1 VLAWEI
7 QELPGA
13 QTMFTTQWDCFVP
26 YTIEDVRT
34 FTASGTDAAV
44 VQRVRLERDR
54 QALYTAD
61 LFLYHRQLKRRMV
74 WQFIA
79 VNVRDGN
86 LRLDFPTPF
95 QFVDKEWQQLVTR
108 AFISALQ
115 AVQAN
120 PDTANGLIL
129 NADFPVPDEVPPLS
143 GSGENRVAPGFAWNE
158 LYVHSVK
165 RYLFA
170 SERVQGWHVLD
181 LGCGVGYGAKI
192 LARSAAQVVAADVDE
207 HPLRYGEETYP
218 DAKIQRVH
226 IAPVTEAQGL
236 PFADGSFDA
245 VVSFEV
251 IEHVPVEQMQAF
263 FAEMARVLK
272 PSGAVILSTPNKN
285 VYIHYPDPY
294 HVSLMTLEEFSRLL
308 NSQFEDVQVYGQL
321 RSKGLPHTTMEFDI
335 VDEARDDQEIF
346 VAVCRGYRGR
356 QATISLPEPT
366 VWEQPREQGTAP
378 GQRLPVSVIVHTR
391 NEEHNIEQCLECLK
405 DWAGEIIV
413 MDMES
418 TDRTVEI
425 ARRYTDK
432 IYTHPLIRDFDAARN
447 VSAKHARYDWI
458 FYVDA
463 DERVP
468 PALVEALRQMLP
480 ALDNEVAAVKLTYKN
495 YFLGKWIRYA
505 GQWYPGYKAP
515 MLLRRGRFEWLS
527 GAHEGVKVFGRI
539 VLFPPDNPECAI
551 EHHTT
556 PTLERYMH
564 KLSHYS
570 QSAAKQMLE
579 KHAPCSWQTLAAAM
593 GYAFRFY
600 YDETRGYQDGA
611 HGFLLSAC
619 AAMSALADQ
628 IRYAELLL
636 NEGWEGS
643 DLLPASAEEFF
654 RFAADVAAGRVHVV
668 QKNLSHILALSSDE
682 QKPDSLPSWWQR
694 LWLRLQRASGG
705 RVVAAGSVR
714 PVLSAPEWQ
723 MITDDEQADALIAF
737 GEGWSGAVARLREG
751 GSFFIATPHFPADPE
766 AWRAELE
773 QAFQA
778 TVHLLDP
785 EATCSWLFAFGW
797 KGQRVEP
804 ARRRVLMLTHQNALH
819 MLGGGETQL
828 FETLLALRE
837 QKVAADVSLSLRLP
851 EQVYDLIHVFS
862 LYHADKVECLTCTE
876 KPVVVSTIF
885 RDNAALYPVTV
896 GAAVFQQEDALQ
908 VERALRAWK
917 EGNLRVQGLDGQSL
931 DEPEEV
937 RRVKQLVVERA
948 QLLLPNCRW
957 ELSALRRYF
966 GPGDK
971 PAYVVPNA
979 VRPERFLEA
988 TPDAFVQRFGLRD
1001 FVLCAARIEP
1011 FKNQLMLIWAL
1022 RDNNIPLVLA
1032 GKVSDSEYGALCERW
1047 SGKNVHFVGEL
1058 APDLLASAYAAAR
1071 VHAMPSWAETPSLTS
1086 MEAALA
1092 GCAIVVGNQGAERE
1106 YFGEFA
1112 YYCNPADIDSVRE
1125 AVLAAWEDRDVA
1137 RRKAFREYI
1146 LKRYTWS
1153 ETARVTAEAYEQ
1165 VLRFRQ
1171 SLLAMPDWNEPQTW
1185 QPVVERY
1192 LREHQPGD
1200 GSLLQLYA
1208 GAYNSFHAEVAYRLL
1223 EQFIVSIGFDPEH
1236 CADIEVI
1243 DELPE
1248 NLLGQIWWTG
1258 SRYDSILRT
1267 RYQGRTA
1274 A

>member
-1 VLAWEI
+1 M
-7 QELPGA
+7 P
-13 QTMFTTQWDCFVP
+13 TTSWDCFIP
-26 YTIEDVRT
+26 YSARDIQE
-34 FTASGTDAAV
+34 FTASGAEGAV
-44 VQRVRLERDR
+44 IQRIRLERDR

-61 LFLYHRQLKRRMV
+61 LFLYHRHLKRRMV
-74 WQFIA
+74 WQFIT
-79 VNVRDGN
+79 VNIHNGN
-86 LRLDFPTPF
+86 LHLDFPTPL
-95 QFVDKEWQQLVTR
+95 QCLDEGWQQLVTR

-226 IAPVTEAQGL
+226 VAPVTETQGL
-236 PFADGSFDA
+236 PFADSSFDA

-272 PSGAVILSTPNKN
+272 PGGAVILSTPNKN
-285 VYIHYPDPY
+285 IYIQYPDPY

-308 NSQFEDVQVYGQL
+308 NSQFENVQVYGQL
-321 RSKGLPHTTMEFDI
+321 RSRGLPHTTMEFDI
-335 VDEARDDQEIF
+335 VDEARDDHEIF

-391 NEEHNIEQCLECLK
+391 NEEHNIEQCLECVK

-425 ARRYTDK
+425 ARRYTNK

-447 VSAKHARYDWI
+447 VSAQYARYDWI

-480 ALDNEVAAVKLTYKN
+480 ELDNEVAAVKLTYKN

-515 MLLRRGRFEWLS
+515 MLLRRGRFEWLG
-527 GAHEGVKVFGRI
+527 GAHEGVKVFGKI
-539 VLFPPDNPECAI
+539 ALFPPDNPECAI
-551 EHHTT
+551 EHHST

-723 MITDDEQADALIAF
+723 MVTDDEQADALIAF

-773 QAFQA
+773 QAFRA

-828 FETLLALRE
+828 FETLLALRGE
-837 QKVAADVSLSLRLP
+837 GVVADVSASLRLSEEP
-851 EQVYDLIHVFS
+851 YDLMHVFS
-862 LYHADKVECLTCTE
+862 LYHADKVDPLNRAE
-876 KPVVVSTIF
+876 KPIVVSTIF
-885 RDNAALYPVTV
+885 RDNAAFYPVMV
-896 GAAVFQQEDALQ
+896 GAAVFRQEDAAQ

-917 EGNLRVQGLDGQSL
+917 QGNLHVQGLDAASL
-931 DEPEEV
+931 DEPAEV
-937 RRVKQLVVERA
+937 RRVKQQVVERA

-966 GPGDK
+966 GPSDK
-971 PAYVVPNA
+971 PAHVVPNA
-979 VRPERFLEA
+979 VRPERFLHA
-988 TPDAFVQRFGLRD
+988 TPDAFVHRFGLRD

-1022 RDNNIPLVLA
+1022 RDTDIPIVLA

-1047 SGKNVHFVGEL
+1047 AGKNVHFVGEL

-1071 VHAMPSWAETPSLTS
+1071 VHAMPSWAETPGLTS

-1092 GCAIVVGNQGAERE
+1092 GCAVVVGNQGAERE
-1106 YFGEFA
+1106 YFGHFA

-1137 RRKAFREYI
+1137 RREAFREYI

-1165 VLRFRQ
+1165 ILRYQQAF
-1171 SLLAMPDWNEPQTW
+1171 LAIPDWNEPKTW
-1185 QPVVERY
+1185 QPVVEQY

-1200 GSLLQLYA
+1200 GALLQLYA
-1208 GAYNSFHAEVAYRLL
+1208 GAYNAFRAEVAYELL
-1223 EQFIVSIGFDPEH
+1223 AQFIVSTGFDPEH

-1248 NLLGQIWWTG
+1248 NLLGRIWWTG
-1258 SRYDSILRT
+1258 SRYDGILQA

>member
-95 QFVDKEWQQLVTR
+95 QFLDKEWQQLVTR

-120 PDTANGLIL
+120 PNAANGLIVS
-129 NADFPVPDEVPPLS
+129 ADFTVSDDVPPLS
-143 GSGENRVAPGFAWNE
+143 GGGENRVAPGFAWNE
-158 LYVHSVK
+158 LYIHSAK

-170 SERVQGWHVLD
+170 AEWARGLRVLD

-245 VVSFEV
+245 VVSVEV

-335 VDEARDDQEIF
+335 VDEARDDHEIF

-432 IYTHPLIRDFDAARN
+432 IYNHPLIRDFDAARN
-447 VSAKHARYDWI
+447 ASAQYAQYDWV

-468 PALVEALRQMLP
+468 KALADALRDLLP
-480 ALDNEVAAVKLTYKN
+480 RLPQQVSAVQLTYKN
-495 YFLGKWIRYA
+495 YFLGKWIQHA

-515 MLLRRGRFEWLS
+515 MLLRRGCFSWKPE
-527 GAHEGVKVFGRI
+527 AHGGVAVVGEMIRI
-539 VLFPPDNPECAI
+539 PAEQTDLAI
-551 EHHTT
+551 EHQTVVSLDHY
-556 PTLERYMH
+556 LRKMM
-564 KLSHYS
+564 HYS
-570 QSAAKQMLE
+570 ASLAEQMLRE
-579 KHAPCSWQTLAAAM
+579 GAPCSWRTMAAAM
-593 GYAFRFY
+593 GYAMRFY
-600 YDETRGYQDGA
+600 YDDTEGPRDGA

-619 AAMSALADQ
+619 SALSALVDQ
-628 IRYAELLL
+628 LRYAESRLQAGTIG
-636 NEGWEGS
+636 E

-654 RFAADVAAGRVHVV
+654 RFAADVAAGRVQVR
-668 QKNLSHILALSSDE
+668 QKKISQILGISDGL
-682 QKPDSLPSWWQR
+682 QTFAPPPSWWQR
-694 LWLRLQRASGG
+694 LWLRLQRQSGG
-705 RVVAAGSVR
+705 RVRVMGTNADTLFAPSWQAATEGQQV
-714 PVLSAPEWQ
+714 
-723 MITDDEQADALIAF
+723 DALLAL
-737 GEGWSGAVARLREG
+737 GDDWKTAVDELREG

-1022 RDNNIPLVLA
+1022 RDSNIPLVLA

-1071 VHAMPSWAETPSLTS
+1071 VHAMPSWAETPGLTS

>member
-1 VLAWEI
+1 M
-7 QELPGA
+7 P
-13 QTMFTTQWDCFVP
+13 TTSWDCFIP
-26 YTIEDVRT
+26 YSARDIQE
-34 FTASGTDAAV
+34 FTASGAEGAV
-44 VQRVRLERDR
+44 IQRIRLERDR

-61 LFLYHRQLKRRMV
+61 LFLYHRHLKRRMV
-74 WQFIA
+74 WQFIT
-79 VNVRDGN
+79 VNIHNGN
-86 LRLDFPTPF
+86 LHLDFPTPL
-95 QFVDKEWQQLVTR
+95 QCLDEGWQQLVTR

-120 PDTANGLIL
+120 PNAANGLIVS
-129 NADFPVPDEVPPLS
+129 ADFTVSDDVPPLS
-143 GSGENRVAPGFAWNE
+143 GGGENWVAPGFAWNE
-158 LYVHSVK
+158 LYIHSAK

-170 SERVQGWHVLD
+170 AEWARGLRVLD

-192 LARSAAQVVAADVDE
+192 LARSATQVVAADVDE
-207 HPLRYGEETYP
+207 YPFRYGEETYP

-226 IAPVTEAQGL
+226 ISPITKTQGL

-245 VVSFEV
+245 VVSLGV

-263 FAEMARVLK
+263 FAEIARVLK
-272 PSGAVILSTPNKN
+272 PDGAVILSTPNKN

-294 HVSLMTLEEFSRLL
+294 HVSLMTLEDFSRLL
-308 NSQFEDVQVYGQL
+308 NSQFKSVQVYGQL
-321 RSKGLPHTTMEFDI
+321 RSRGLPHTAMEFDI
-335 VDEARDDQEIF
+335 VDEAREDQEIF

-356 QATISLPEPT
+356 DAIIELPQPT
-366 VWEQPREQGTAP
+366 VWEQPNRQLAATE
-378 GQRLPVSVIVHTR
+378 QRLPVSVIVHTR

-405 DWAGEIIV
+405 GWAGEIIV

-447 VSAKHARYDWI
+447 VSAQHASYDWI
-458 FYVDA
+458 LYVDA

-468 PALVEALRQMLP
+468 EALADALRDMLP
-480 ALDNEVAAVKLTYKN
+480 NLPQQVAAVQLTYKN
-495 YFLGKWIRYA
+495 YFLGKWIQHS

-515 MLLRRGRFEWLS
+515 MLLRRGRFCWKPE
-527 GAHEGVKVFGRI
+527 AHGGVVVFGEMVR
-539 VLFPPDNPECAI
+539 LPAERTDWAI
-551 EHHTT
+551 EHQTVVSLDHY
-556 PTLERYMH
+556 LRKMM
-564 KLSHYS
+564 HYS
-570 QSAAKQMLE
+570 ASLAEQMLRE
-579 KHAPCSWQTLAAAM
+579 GAPCSWRTMAAAM
-593 GYAFRFY
+593 GYAMRFY
-600 YDETRGYQDGA
+600 YDDTEGRRDGA

-619 AAMSALADQ
+619 SALSALVDQ
-628 IRYAELLL
+628 LRYAESRLQAGTIG
-636 NEGWEGS
+636 E

-654 RFAADVAAGRVHVV
+654 RFAADVAAGRVQVR
-668 QKNLSHILALSSDE
+668 QKKISQILGISDGLQTLSS
-682 QKPDSLPSWWQR
+682 PPSWWQR
-694 LWLRLQRASGG
+694 LWHRLQRQSGG
-705 RVVAAGSVR
+705 RVRVIGNGVDT
-714 PVLSAPEWQ
+714 LSAPSWQ
-723 MITDDEQADALIAF
+723 ATAEDAQADALIAF
-737 GEGWSGAVARLREG
+737 EEGWDRAVEQLREG
-751 GSFFIATPHFPADPE
+751 GSFFIATPQFPQNPE
-766 AWRAELE
+766 SWRTELE
-773 QAFQA
+773 QAFRA

-797 KGQRVEP
+797 KWQRVEP

-837 QKVAADVSLSLRLP
+837 QGVVADVSASLRLSEEP
-851 EQVYDLIHVFS
+851 YDLLHVFS
-862 LYHADKVECLTCTE
+862 LYHADKVDQLNRAE
-876 KPVVVSTIF
+876 KPLVVSTIF
-885 RDNAALYPVTV
+885 RDNAAFYPVMV
-896 GAAVFQQEDALQ
+896 GAAVFRQEDAAQ

-917 EGNLRVQGLDGQSL
+917 QGNLHVQGLDAASL
-931 DEPEEV
+931 DEPAEV
-937 RRVKQLVVERA
+937 RRVKQQVVERA

-966 GPGDK
+966 GPSDK
-971 PAYVVPNA
+971 PAHVVPNA
-979 VRPERFLEA
+979 VRPERFLHA

-1022 RDNNIPLVLA
+1022 RDTDIPIVLA

-1047 SGKNVHFVGEL
+1047 AGKNVHFVGEL

-1071 VHAMPSWAETPSLTS
+1071 VHAMPSWAETPGLTS

-1106 YFGEFA
+1106 YFGDFA

-1137 RRKAFREYI
+1137 RREAFREYI

-1165 VLRFRQ
+1165 ILRCQQAF
-1171 SLLAMPDWNEPQTW
+1171 LAMPDWNQPQTW
-1185 QPVVERY
+1185 QPVVEQY

-1200 GSLLQLYA
+1200 GALLQLYA
-1208 GAYNSFHAEVAYRLL
+1208 GAYNAFLAEVAYELL
-1223 EQFIVSIGFDPEH
+1223 AQFIVSTGFDPEH

-1248 NLLGQIWWTG
+1248 NLLGRIWWTG
-1258 SRYDSILRT
+1258 SRYDGILQA